1 MNSTEMKKPRKSKKH
16 REAPE
21 EQGLTLNYDW
31 NNITTMANYRKGR
44 FLIEREILI

>member
-21 EQGLTLNYDW
+21 EQGLTTGIILPQW
-31 NNITTMANYRKGR
+31 QI
-44 FLIEREILI
+44 IEKEDS